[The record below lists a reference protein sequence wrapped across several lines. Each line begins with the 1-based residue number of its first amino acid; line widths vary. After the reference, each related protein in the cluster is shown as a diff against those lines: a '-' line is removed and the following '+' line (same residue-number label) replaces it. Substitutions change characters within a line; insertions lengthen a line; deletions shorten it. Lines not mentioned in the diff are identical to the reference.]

1 MAADEGVAELQR
13 SQRPLAHKPVLALRN
28 RRAMVRIMFKAKCGV
43 LLMRNRNCFSAIGTT
58 LTSVAATAVA
68 LRGAVSMSAAQLS
81 MLLEGIDWRRPKRTA
96 PGPQDPDRVPP
107 TRVV

>member
-43 LLMRNRNCFSAIGTT
+43 LLMRNKNCFSAIGTT
-58 LTSVAATAVA
+58 FTSVAAPAVA
-68 LRGAVSMSAAQLS
+68 LRGAIALGENGLAGFEVARRRARARQYS
-81 MLLEGIDWRRPKRTA
+81 EIDRCIRHVA
-96 PGPQDPDRVPP
+96 S
-107 TRVV
+107 